1 MINANNDWWLG
12 NEKWKVKSE
21 KWKVKSEKW
30 IEVVRMVLF
39 TIHFS
44 LF

>member
-12 NEKWKVKSE
+12 NEKWKVKR
-21 KWKVKSEKW
+21 EKW

-39 TIHFS
+39 TIRFYF
-44 LF
+44 LE